1 MGDFM
6 LNRYK
11 DYNYIETVQLTKSR
25 KAKVVTARDKNN
37 PDKRKQHPYEVT
49 VAPDL
54 VISENVDLTKNG
66 NFAPVSYQVLHNS
79 CLSLQEKGFY
89 ALLLS
94 WQLFT
99 SNIVVLNE
107 AALAKYLKETRKT
120 VRTIANNLVEYGL
133 INRRA
138 YVYQG
143 KPQVA
148 YDLTPPEMWKLPIS
162 EGNDDTLIEEDYAE
176 PVTIEEDYAEDDY
189 TENDYAEDATY
200 LNPIVMNRTNLDKV
214 NYEDYQSPY

>member
-1 MGDFM
+1 M

-25 KAKVVTARDKNN
+25 KAKIVTAKDKNN
-37 PDKRKQHPYEVT
+37 PDERKQNQYKAT

-54 VISENVDLTKNG
+54 IISENVDLAKNG
-66 NFAPVSYQVLHNS
+66 NFAPVPYQVLKNP

-99 SNIVVLNE
+99 TNIVIPND

-138 YVYQG
+138 YVYQRQ
-143 KPQVA
+143 KQIA
-148 YDLTPPEMWKLPIS
+148 YDLNPPEMWKLPMPA
-162 EGNDDTLIEEDYAE
+162 ENDDVLIEEDYAP
-176 PVTIEEDYAEDDY
+176 PVTIEEDCAEDDY
-189 TENDYAEDATY
+189 AEDVIY
-200 LNPIVMNRTNLDKV
+200 SNPILSNETNLGNV
-214 NYEDYQSPY
+214 NHKDYQSPY